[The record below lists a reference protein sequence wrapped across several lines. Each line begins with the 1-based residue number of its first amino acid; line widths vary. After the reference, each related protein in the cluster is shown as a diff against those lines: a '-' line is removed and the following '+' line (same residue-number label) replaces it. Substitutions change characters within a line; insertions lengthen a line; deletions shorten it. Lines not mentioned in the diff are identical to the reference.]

1 MADYFEAHGYN
12 LLSQSTDAD
21 GDAIAVKKIG
31 TTLGGVAVPASY
43 PATYDLDIGQI
54 IIENDAGDFFVRL
67 ASDASNPDA
76 GATAAA
82 GTIYFTVVDEHGAE
96 SANTATAT
104 INLEGDTGGAVPDYV
119 ATGLVER
126 WAADAGVTLS
136 GSDVTD
142 WLGQESGLNLDAI
155 GTPTVGTPIGGTAGA
170 TIVIGPDEGMTG
182 TTLTGLPVGAS
193 SRTVQMLWKPTGGFG
208 YAGFGWGTNTTDGA
222 FTLSVDGSDEIALD
236 TFNNR
241 VNIPIHPADQWLT
254 LTVTYDGTTAEVW
267 LGDVLVGSAAR
278 DLTTGSSL
286 INLCR
291 TFSARTTE
299 AEIGEILVYGRVLSA
314 AEIQANVAYLNGRY
328 IGSSAMGAPDE
339 AIGSAIAETSF
350 RASAPANIPFCVAA
364 WSARAS
370 STPATETEILAGTGA
385 VDFGIAFV
393 DGDGNIVADITGA
406 AASTDYYVNW
416 ITYGLTGGKSAVV
429 TSAAITTATTPVANP
444 VLSAAAMTA
453 TGQTTA
459 TGQVTTDV
467 GNGTLFYGLML
478 QGATTPNATQL
489 KAGTDGD
496 GNPLIGGL
504 RTKPITAVGVQN
516 VSFTA
521 LTAAI
526 AYKDAYY
533 QEDGSGNPSNIVT
546 ATATTD
552 AVTAP
557 TTSLSPDATAATAA
571 GVYAILDGW
580 EADWNGTTPSG
591 KTNADMRVVQLTAPV
606 AGSMTITNDFS
617 AYPGVIFRGVGPYG
631 EHGSYPYYPTCGS
644 HVSGTITVSGSANVQ
659 VRLIT
664 CARLLIQNNSG
675 VVSAYDVSVNSRLPS
690 RQTPTVQLG
699 VETINSPGVIV
710 NGCHVAGFR
719 TCSISIGPSCH
730 DASIEEN
737 YCEQFSDDLI
747 KCRHG
752 SGVLNRP
759 VRRRNWMGRDNLSP
773 TGAHSD
779 IFQDQDGTIND
790 PIVWGNVAI
799 EGSSLNGISFQG
811 GYFQSTLNQSPG
823 AIAKENIF
831 CMRGTNAITA
841 LGGAG
846 TNECSDNTLLYS
858 EFGDHGS
865 VQPYGLYAAPTIS
878 NGWAVKERN
887 AVCRLNSGSADTSGT
902 DGDVFTI
909 GNVFK
914 SNIVVDTSRYPL
926 YWEGFPGENR
936 YIAEVKPKVG
946 TRAHWDYPGTTR
958 FAAQRSKEI
967 WVDGLHP
974 GNRGW
979 PTAAA
984 WHREY
989 DPANTTGSSWT
1000 GSYDAD
1006 GKNASVSPT
1015 SVTIAD
1021 PALTV
1026 YDSDPHGVDAARI
1039 TFTGTHNQDG
1049 STLQIRVYDP
1059 SDDSDVV
1066 GWTDF
1071 TAGASGTWSKSL
1083 DVPRGWNACRAEV
1096 RAKFSTG
1103 VNDQQGADFYSGYIW
1118 ALYGDSLAARPLT
1131 AAASTASLIPPD
1143 DTLWVLFN
1151 NVNGSVN
1158 AGPIK
1163 VTNSSIL
1170 NLRRMACAVAEYSDA
1185 PMMIVDLTQ
1194 AGTSLGQTVDA
1205 NETTNR
1211 SWTATVQAPVDYI
1224 QSRGSDVSILL
1235 YHGTG
1240 NDAGVQL
1247 EMERHCAPAFLKQT
1261 WNGQGDTPDGS
1272 GLAPYTG
1279 GSVTVVPSRAYTP
1292 VHYFWDI
1299 NGTGLGLFDESRTKL
1314 ASWAAA
1320 AFVNPTGTN
1329 GSYAANDIQKARVL
1343 QSLRDAMDG
1352 TPFGQISFAA
1362 IPGWAGQTWLGSHM
1376 AAPEGTHV
1384 NEDAGETDGEAL
1396 VAVYMAIAACRAVGA
1411 MIPKEPQVIGVTD
1424 SGTYWDV
1431 EISLPHGGN
1440 LSTSLIE
1447 HGAGSYAGSFEA
1459 ANWTAPTDL
1468 DEGDI
1473 AQLHE
1478 VQGFA
1483 VWTGGSADWT
1493 NFTAVIQD
1501 TGTGTVPSRSGV
1513 IRVTPNGGSTVGK
1526 TLTFGLYDG
1535 VNLLSVG
1542 DIKSSRV
1549 ETHWPLETRT
1559 HVTGTGYG
1567 FPVVRQ
1573 SGETIIVAIT

>member
-1 MADYFEAHGYN
+1 MANYYEAHGYN
-12 LLSQSTDAD
+12 ILTLSSDVD
-21 GDAIAVKKIG
+21 GDAFSVNKIG
-31 TTLGGVAVPASY
+31 ETVGGLAVPASY
-43 PATYDLDIGQI
+43 PATYNLSTGTITVL
-54 IIENDAGDFFVRL
+54 NDAGDCYITLV
-67 ASDASNPDA
+67 SDAGNPDA
-76 GATAAA
+76 GVTEAA
-82 GTIYFTVVDEHGAE
+82 GTIYFTVIDEHGLE
-96 SANTATAT
+96 SSTYATCSVDLT
-104 INLEGDTGGAVPDYV
+104 GESGGASAGYV
-119 ATGLVER
+119 ETGLVER
-126 WAADAGVTLS
+126 WAADVGVTLS

-142 WLGQESGLNLDAI
+142 WLGQVQGLNLDA
-155 GTPTVGTPIGGTAGA
+155 VGTPSIGAAPGGTAGD
-170 TIVIGPDEGMTG
+170 TIVIGTSAGMTG
-182 TTLTGLPVGAS
+182 STLTGLPVGAA
-193 SRTVQMLWKPTGGFG
+193 SRTLQMIWKPMGGFG
-208 YAGFGWGTNTTDGA
+208 YSGFGYGTNSTNQA
-222 FTLSVDGSDEIALD
+222 FTISVDGSDEIALD

-241 VNIPIHPADQWLT
+241 LNVPIHPTNQWISVT
-254 LTVTYDGTTAEVW
+254 ITYDGTDAEIW
-267 LGDVLVGSAAR
+267 IGDVLVASGAR
-278 DLTTGSSL
+278 TLTTGSSL

-291 TFSARTTE
+291 TFSGYTTE
-299 AEIGEILVYGRVLSA
+299 AEVGEILVYGRVLSA
-314 AEIQANVAYLNGRY
+314 SEIQDNVSYLNGRF
-328 IGSSAMGAPDE
+328 IGSSTVSNPGQAV
-339 AIGSAIAETSF
+339 GSSIAETSF
-350 RASAPANIPFCVAA
+350 TASASANSIFCAVA
-364 WSARAS
+364 WSVRAS
-370 STPATETEILAGTGA
+370 STPASETEILAGTGA
-385 VDFGIAFV
+385 IDSGIAIV
-393 DGDGNIVADITGA
+393 DGSGTISVAVSGA
-406 AASTDYYVNW
+406 TASTDYYVNW
-416 ITYGLTGGKSAVV
+416 ISYGITGGKSSVV
-429 TSAAITTATTPVANP
+429 TSSAITTASTPVSNP
-444 VLSAAAMTA
+444 VLFSASLSS

-459 TGQVTTDV
+459 SGSVTTDT
-467 GNGTLFYGLML
+467 GNGTLYYGIML
-478 QGATTPNATQL
+478 SSATTPNATQL

-496 GNPLIGGL
+496 GSPLIGGV
-504 RTKPITAVGVQN
+504 RTSSVAATGAKS
-516 VSFTA
+516 VSFSGLSADT
-521 LTAAI
+521 
-526 AYKDAYY
+526 AYKVAYY
-533 QEDGSGNPSNIVT
+533 QEDGSSNPSNIVS

-552 AVTAP
+552 AAASP
-557 TTSLSPDATAATAA
+557 TTSLSPDSTATTAA
-571 GVYAILDGW
+571 GIYAILDGW

-591 KTNADMRVVQLTAPV
+591 KTNADQRVVQLTAPV

-878 NGWAVKERN
+878 SGWAVKERN
-887 AVCRLNSGSADTSGT
+887 AVCRPNSGSADTSGT

-914 SNIVVDTSRYPL
+914 STIVVDTSRYPL

-936 YIAEVKPKVG
+936 YIAEIKPKVG

-958 FAAQRSKEI
+958 FAAERSKEI

-979 PTAAA
+979 PTAGAF
-984 WHREY
+984 HREY
-989 DPANTTGSSWT
+989 DPLNTLGSGWT
-1000 GSYDAD
+1000 GTYDDD

-1015 SVTIAD
+1015 SVTITD
-1021 PALTV
+1021 PSLTV

-1059 SDDSDVV
+1059 SDNSDVV

-1071 TAGASGTWSKSL
+1071 TAGASGVWSKSV

-1170 NLRRMACAVAEYSDA
+1170 NLRRMACAAAEYSDA

-1279 GSVTVVPSRAYTP
+1279 GSVAVVPSRAYTP

-1329 GSYAANDIQKARVL
+1329 GSYASNDIQKARVL

-1411 MIPKEPQVIGVTD
+1411 MIPQEPQVIGVTD

-1447 HGAGSYAGSFEA
+1447 HGLGNYAGSFEA
-1459 ANWTAPTDL
+1459 TNWTTPTDL

-1573 SGETIIVAIT
+1573 SGETTIVSIT